1 MQDQHFYR
9 GWHQDAGDFAADF
22 QQTLNGLG
30 RYRRTR
36 SSDDAAI
43 GSPYDNILDRH
54 RVEPARHG
62 LSAAT
67 KASLRGLAASV
78 ITFALWTA
86 AMLVM
91 TPAPGLASTLD
102 PAAPAVAVC
111 ASPVT
116 HA

>member
-1 MQDQHFYR
+1 MTMQDQHFYR

-36 SSDDAAI
+36 SSDD
-43 GSPYDNILDRH
+43 DNILDRH

-62 LSAAT
+62 LSAAA

-116 HA
+116 LA